1 MDQITEFMQ
10 SGLLELYVMGS
21 TSPEETEEVEQMAAA
36 HPAIRRE
43 LEAIGQTMETYA
55 QAHAVKPKATL
66 KPLIMATI
74 NYLERL
80 KHGEPAAAPPTLTP
94 NSTVADF
101 ALWLNRS
108 DMVLPA
114 DAEAIHAKII
124 GATPEATTA
133 IVWLTG
139 ITENEIHH
147 DEYERFLIIEGSCE
161 ITAGEEVHRLT
172 AGDYYA
178 VPLHTR
184 HMVKVT
190 SALPC
195 KVILQRLAA

>member
-1 MDQITEFMQ
+1 MNRITEFMQ

-21 TSPEETEEVEQMAAA
+21 ASPEEAEEVEQMAAA
-36 HPAIRRE
+36 HPEIRQE
-43 LEAIGQTMETYA
+43 LETISQTLEDYA

-66 KPLIMATI
+66 KPLILATI

-80 KHGEPAAAPPTLTP
+80 KNGEPAVAPPTLTP
-94 NSTVADF
+94 ASTIADF
-101 ALWLNRS
+101 APWLNRP
-108 DMVLPA
+108 DMVLP
-114 DAEAIHAKII
+114 DHAEAIHAKII
-124 GATPEATTA
+124 GANPAATTA

-139 ITENEIHH
+139 IAENEIHH
-147 DEYERFLIIEGSCE
+147 DEYERFLIIEGSCD
-161 ITAGEEVHRLT
+161 ITAGEEVHHLA

-190 SALPC
+190 SPFPC

>member
-1 MDQITEFMQ
+1 MNHITEFMQ
-10 SGLLELYVMGS
+10 SGLLELYIMGS
-21 TSPEETEEVEQMAAA
+21 ASPEEAEEVEQMAAA
-36 HPAIRRE
+36 HPEIRQE
-43 LEAIGQTMETYA
+43 LEAISQTMEDYA

-66 KPLIMATI
+66 KPLILATI

-80 KHGEPAAAPPTLTP
+80 RNGEPAVTPPTLTP
-94 NSTVADF
+94 ISTIADF
-101 ALWLNRS
+101 APWLNRP

-124 GATPEATTA
+124 GANPEATTA

-139 ITENEIHH
+139 IAENEIHH
-147 DEYERFLIIEGSCE
+147 DEYERFLIIEGSCA
-161 ITAGEEVHRLT
+161 ITAGEEVHHLA

-190 SALPC
+190 SAFPC